1 MDASEIGELRRLSW
15 RGLIQFTVLTMA
27 LIFLPA
33 WSFDYWQAWLFLLV
47 FVVSLAVCGEYFL
60 RTDPALVR
68 RRLRVGP
75 TAEREPAQK
84 WIQAAASLM
93 LVALFVVSALDHRFG
108 WSGLPGWIAVL
119 GDVAVVA
126 ALLLMA
132 RVFSE
137 NSFAAATVQVEE
149 GHRVVDTGPYAWV
162 RHPMYS
168 AAIVMLA
175 GIPLALDSVWGL
187 LVVPLGVAVLAAR
200 LLAEE
205 RTLDRRLPGYLEYRR
220 RVRWRLLPG
229 LW

>member
-1 MDASEIGELRRLSW
+1 
-15 RGLIQFTVLTMA
+15 
-27 LIFLPA
+27 
-33 WSFDYWQAWLFLLV
+33 
-47 FVVSLAVCGEYFL
+47 
-60 RTDPALVR
+60 
-68 RRLRVGP
+68 
-75 TAEREPAQK
+75 
-84 WIQAAASLM
+84 
-93 LVALFVVSALDHRFG
+93 
-108 WSGLPGWIAVL
+108 
-119 GDVAVVA
+119 
-126 ALLLMA
+126 MA

-149 GHRVVDTGPYAWV
+149 GQRVVDTGPYAWV